1 MDAHDFSDVQVE
13 QFRKEGYLVVP
24 SFFGPDVLDRVDTT
38 IRQLTDEALRSED
51 RSKFLELEPESLEDC
66 PVVRRIYNPYDV
78 HETFHQLAN
87 TPQLVDCVQSLIGP
101 NINLQH
107 SKMNMK
113 PPEVGSVVE
122 WHQDLAY
129 FPHTNDDLVTLLI
142 YLDDATQ
149 ENGCL
154 RVLPRNH
161 THFFDHHGADGYF
174 AGMITEDLESQR
186 FGQPVAL
193 EGPAGSVIF
202 MHCMTPHSSHTNRS
216 SKPRRTLIFEYRAA
230 DSFPI
235 QCVGASGAVDAD
247 RQIRGKPARF
257 ARCTGPPPYIPRL
270 DTGYQSLYELQTHS
284 KKRLADT
291 NTSRV
296 PGEIADCEDEIGEL

>member
-1 MDAHDFSDVQVE
+1 MSSVKRFNTSRYRKMASHDFSDVQVE

-24 SFFGPDVLDRVDTT
+24 SFFGPDVLNRVDTT
-38 IRQLTDEALRSED
+38 IRQLTDEALKSED

-113 PPEVGSVVE
+113 PPEVGSAVE

-235 QCVGASGAVDAD
+235 QCVSSSVSIDAD

-257 ARCTGPPPYIPRL
+257 ARCAGPPPYIPRR
-270 DTGYQSLYELQTHS
+270 DTEYQSLYELQSHS

-291 NTSRV
+291 NSR
-296 PGEIADCEDEIGEL
+296 